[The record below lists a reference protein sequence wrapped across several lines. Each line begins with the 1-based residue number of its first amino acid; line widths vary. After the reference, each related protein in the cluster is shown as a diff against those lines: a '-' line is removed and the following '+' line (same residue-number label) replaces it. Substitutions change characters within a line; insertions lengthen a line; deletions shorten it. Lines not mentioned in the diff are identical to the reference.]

1 MTTEP
6 IIKEIKSDQFSD
18 RYDKSKL
25 FRGIPL
31 HTPLILTFT
40 IIFTLLGIYGTWHF
54 LTGRQATA
62 ILVYQPDETK
72 VLPGGIPLNTPTM
85 ITQLELITVPSNM
98 QAVKTMLGLD
108 IPPKILAFQYEV
120 PFPRVDSN
128 LIKIIAKGPDPVD
141 KVNALAKA
149 AVKSSQDYYKDQIKM
164 ALLNYKDQLEFALQ
178 AQTKQL
184 TEIEEFKKSNQYYDL
199 DEKNSIVLNRLLDL
213 RKKQQD
219 ANLSYNMLLVEYENL
234 KKQSQDKLGDNK
246 LTSDSLYY
254 LQERLTQVE
263 TALSDAKIRY
273 APQNPRLLALQ
284 KEYQRIQEQLQEAND
299 KDSNT
304 LVVSPQS
311 KEKISLD
318 LLNLQSKVR
327 SSQKNKQQLAEEL
340 ERVEKDMEN
349 YPKLQIEFQKLL
361 QQKKSVDEQ
370 VAFLNNSID
379 KAQLLLNSP
388 KGALGIY
395 QLADSED
402 PLKDSWWVKFLPF
415 IAGLFGCFLG
425 VLVALGLEMADNH
438 FRTLKQ
444 LGLRYTV
451 PPTLQVPDL
460 KRLTETNSYENLL
473 FFLRD
478 LNDRIESI
486 LYRLGKPNKNF
497 SLAFL
502 SSQKNE
508 GKTLLSYS
516 LARYYASQ
524 NKRVVY
530 LEFDPE
536 ISSLLGKAETHKP
549 NLIQVLRDEVNW
561 KEAIYKTDVD
571 ILTVGTGDIYLKEL
585 LKSGTLDKLFED
597 LKKHYEILIFDTPGI
612 LDSDIGPTI
621 AKIDTLNLYV
631 VGSNQTEISVV
642 DAALTELQAKGIKP
656 NGVVLNGVP
665 TIYIEDERVLSELKR
680 MNERIR
686 GRFSLWS

>member
-6 IIKEIKSDQFSD
+6 IIKEVKSDQFSD

-31 HTPLILTFT
+31 HTPLILTST

-128 LIKIIAKGPDPVD
+128 LIKIIAKGSDPVD

-184 TEIEEFKKSNQYYDL
+184 TEIEEFKKNNQYYDL

-234 KKQSQDKLGDNK
+234 KKQSQDKLGENK

-273 APQNPRLLALQ
+273 APQNPRLLALE
-284 KEYQRIQEQLQEAND
+284 KEYQRIQEQLQE
-299 KDSNT
+299 
-304 LVVSPQS
+304 
-311 KEKISLD
+311 
-318 LLNLQSKVR
+318 
-327 SSQKNKQQLAEEL
+327 SQK
-340 ERVEKDMEN
+340 
-349 YPKLQIEFQKLL
+349 P
-361 QQKKSVDEQ
+361 
-370 VAFLNNSID
+370 
-379 KAQLLLNSP
+379 
-388 KGALGIY
+388 
-395 QLADSED
+395 
-402 PLKDSWWVKFLPF
+402 WWK
-415 IAGLFGCFLG
+415 
-425 VLVALGLEMADNH
+425 
-438 FRTLKQ
+438 
-444 LGLRYTV
+444 
-451 PPTLQVPDL
+451 
-460 KRLTETNSYENLL
+460 
-473 FFLRD
+473 
-478 LNDRIESI
+478 
-486 LYRLGKPNKNF
+486 
-497 SLAFL
+497 
-502 SSQKNE
+502 
-508 GKTLLSYS
+508 
-516 LARYYASQ
+516 
-524 NKRVVY
+524 
-530 LEFDPE
+530 
-536 ISSLLGKAETHKP
+536 
-549 NLIQVLRDEVNW
+549 
-561 KEAIYKTDVD
+561 
-571 ILTVGTGDIYLKEL
+571 
-585 LKSGTLDKLFED
+585 KLFSAPPE
-597 LKKHYEILIFDTPGI
+597 
-612 LDSDIGPTI
+612 S
-621 AKIDTLNLYV
+621 
-631 VGSNQTEISVV
+631 
-642 DAALTELQAKGIKP
+642 
-656 NGVVLNGVP
+656 
-665 TIYIEDERVLSELKR
+665 
-680 MNERIR
+680 
-686 GRFSLWS
+686 